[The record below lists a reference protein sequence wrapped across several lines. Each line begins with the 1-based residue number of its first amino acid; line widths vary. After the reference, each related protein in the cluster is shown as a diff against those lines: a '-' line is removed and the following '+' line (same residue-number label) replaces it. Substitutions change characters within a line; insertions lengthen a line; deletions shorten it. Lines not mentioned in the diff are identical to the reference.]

1 MRRSFAA
8 LTVGAL
14 TIVML
19 VASYLLFQ
27 YTSEKAGGA
36 KGYRVHALFHN
47 ALGIYDKTRV
57 LSAGLRVGQVEE
69 RVLDQESGKAKVF
82 LLVDPEIRLY
92 ENAVV
97 GKKSA
102 SLLGEYYLDI
112 DPGRPFEMKDGKQ
125 VEVPRL
131 KEGDRIKNVTEPA
144 EMGEIMDSV
153 NTILPV
159 LKTILDDVK
168 GLTGGPIKD
177 IANNTNQLIERNSII
192 VERLLGRMDE
202 IAATVEGIT
211 KSEADDVKV
220 ALHNVREITEGIKG
234 LVGTTQGQVSGA
246 GEDLRSS
253 LQLLQR
259 GTQKLHRSVDC
270 LDKSLNHVEKI
281 TGKIADGEGTVGHL
295 ITDDTVAKNLDSITD
310 DANSL
315 LHGVTRLQTI
325 VGMRTEFNYLAGTFK
340 NYLSVTLMP
349 RPDKFYLI
357 EVVDDPRGYR
367 TQSQVYQDSSQTG
380 QNLTKTITTTE
391 QLRLTFQF
399 GKRIGPFVGRF
410 GVKES
415 TGGVGADLY
424 LFDDRLMLSA
434 DVFDMRSNQY
444 PRAVGRAS
452 VAVYKRMVYLVGG
465 VDDVFNYVRTQGA
478 AGGFFDWFLGAQLVF
493 NDEDLKS
500 LLLFGGGS
508 AASSASK

>member
-1 MRRSFAA
+1 MRRSLAA

-14 TIVML
+14 TLIML
-19 VASYLLFQ
+19 AASYLLFQ
-27 YTSEKAGGA
+27 YTSEKMSGG

-47 ALGIYDKTRV
+47 ALGVYEKTRV

-69 RVLDQESGKAKVF
+69 RVLDQETGKAKVF
-82 LLVDPEIRLY
+82 LRIDPEIRLY
-92 ENAVV
+92 ANAVI

-112 DPGRPFEMKDGKQ
+112 DPGTPFAMKDGQK
-125 VEVPRL
+125 VEIPRL
-131 KEGDRIKNVTEPA
+131 KEGDRILFVTEPA
-144 EMGEIMDSV
+144 EVGEIMDSV

-159 LKTILDDVK
+159 LKAILDDVK
-168 GLTGGPIKD
+168 GLTSGPIKD
-177 IANNTNQLIERNSII
+177 IAHNTNEMIEKNSII

-220 ALHNVREITEGIKG
+220 ALRNVREITEGIKG

-246 GEDLRSS
+246 GEDLRES
-253 LQLLQR
+253 LQKLQ
-259 GTQKLHRSVDC
+259 HSVNS

-281 TGKIADGEGTVGHL
+281 TGKMVDGEGTVGHL
-295 ITDDTVAKNLDSITD
+295 LTDDTVAKNLESITD
-310 DANSL
+310 DVSTL
-315 LHGVTRLQTI
+315 THGVSRLQTI
-325 VGMRTEFNYLAGTFK
+325 VGLRTEYNYLSGQFK
-340 NYLSVTLMP
+340 NYLAVTLMP

-357 EVVDDPRGYR
+357 EIVDDPRGYR
-367 TQSQVYQDSSQTG
+367 TKSQVYQESSTG
-380 QNLTKTITTTE
+380 TTLTKTITTTE

-410 GVKES
+410 GIKES

-424 LFDDRLMLSA
+424 LFDDRLMLTA
-434 DVFDMRSNQY
+434 DMYDMRSNQY
-444 PRAVGRAS
+444 PRFTARAS
-452 VAVYKRMVYLVGG
+452 LALYKRMVYLVGG

>member
-1 MRRSFAA
+1 MRRSWAA

-14 TIVML
+14 SIVVL
-19 VASYLLFQ
+19 VATYLLFQ
-27 YTSEKAGGA
+27 YTRESLGGA
-36 KGYRVHALFHN
+36 KGYRVYGLFRN

-57 LSAGLRVGQVEE
+57 LSAGLRVGQVED
-69 RVLDQESGKAKVF
+69 RTLDQESGKARVF
-82 LLVDPEIRLY
+82 LRIDPEIRLY
-92 ENAVV
+92 ANAAV

-112 DPGRPFEMKDGKQ
+112 DPGTPFMMKDGKK

-131 KEGDRIKNVTEPA
+131 KEGDEIKRVTEPA
-144 EMGEIMDSV
+144 EVGEIMDSV

-159 LKTILDDVK
+159 LRAILDDVK
-168 GLTGGPIKD
+168 ELTAGPVKD
-177 IANNTNQLIERNSII
+177 IANNANQMIERNSVI

-202 IAATVEGIT
+202 IAATVQGVT

-246 GEDLRSS
+246 GNDLRTS
-253 LQLLQR
+253 LQKLQ
-259 GTQKLHRSVDC
+259 RSVDS
-270 LDKSLNHVEKI
+270 LDKSLSHVEKI
-281 TGKIADGEGTVGHL
+281 TGKMADGEGTVGHL
-295 ITDDTVAKNLDSITD
+295 LNDDTVAKNLDSITD
-310 DANSL
+310 DASGFI
-315 LHGVTRLQTI
+315 HGITRLQTV
-325 VGMRTEFNYLAGTFK
+325 VGLRGEY
-340 NYLSVTLMP
+340 NYLSSTIKTYLSISLMP

-367 TQSQVYQDSSQTG
+367 TKETSQATDSRVPGGTYST
-380 QNLTKTITTTE
+380 TTIKTTE

-415 TGGVGADLY
+415 TGGLGVDLY
-424 LFDDRLMLSA
+424 LFDDRFAITTDL
-434 DVFDMRSNQY
+434 FDMRSNQY
-444 PRAVGRAS
+444 PRFTARAFLS
-452 VAVYKRMVYLVGG
+452 LYKHYIYLVGG
-465 VDDVFNYVRTQGA
+465 VDDVFNYVRTQGT
-478 AGGFFDWFLGAQLVF
+478 AGGFFDGFLGLQLSF
-493 NDEDLKS
+493 NDDDLKS

-508 AASSASK
+508 IAGSAGK

>member
-1 MRRSFAA
+1 VRRSFAA

-14 TIVML
+14 TL
-19 VASYLLFQ
+19 VILAGTYLLFQ
-27 YTSEKAGGA
+27 YTSERVSG
-36 KGYRVHALFHN
+36 KGYRVHALFFN
-47 ALGIYDKTRV
+47 ALGIYEKTKV
-57 LSAGLRVGQVEE
+57 LSAGLRVGQVED
-69 RVLDQESGKAKVF
+69 RVLDQATGKAKVF
-82 LLVDPEIRLY
+82 VAIDPEIHLY
-92 ENAVV
+92 ENASI

-112 DPGRPFEMKDGKQ
+112 DPGTPFIMRDGQKVESRRLKDGDQ
-125 VEVPRL
+125 IL
-131 KEGDRIKNVTEPA
+131 HVTEPA
-144 EMGEIMDSV
+144 EMGEIMDSM
-153 NTILPV
+153 NAILPV
-159 LKTILDDVK
+159 LKSILDDVK

-177 IANNTNQLIERNSII
+177 LATNTNQMIERNSVI
-192 VERLLGRMDE
+192 VERLLGRVDE
-202 IAATVEGIT
+202 IAATVQGIT
-211 KSEADDVKV
+211 KSESDDVRV
-220 ALHNVREITEGIKG
+220 ALQNVREITEGLKS

-246 GEDLRSS
+246 GEDVRSS
-253 LQLLQR
+253 LQKLQR
-259 GTQKLHRSVDC
+259 SVES

-325 VGMRTEFNYLAGTFK
+325 VGMRTEYNYLAHTFK
-340 NYLSVTLMP
+340 NYVAVTLMP

-357 EVVDDPRGYR
+357 EIVDDPRGYR
-367 TQSQVYQDSSQTG
+367 TQSQTYTDSSKDG

-391 QLRLTFQF
+391 QMRLTFQF

-410 GVKES
+410 GIKES

-444 PRAVGRAS
+444 PRAVGRATL
-452 VAVYKRMVYLVGG
+452 AVYKRMVYLVGG
-465 VDDVFNYVRTQGA
+465 VDDVFNYVRTQSS
-478 AGGFFDWFLGAQLVF
+478 AGGTFDWFLGAQLVF

-508 AASSASK
+508 VASSASK

>member
-14 TIVML
+14 TLVML
-19 VASYLLFQ
+19 AASYLLFQ
-27 YTSEKAGGA
+27 YTSERMSGG
-36 KGYRVHALFHN
+36 KGYRVYGLFHN
-47 ALGIYDKTRV
+47 ALGVYEKTRV

-69 RVLDQESGKAKVF
+69 RVLDQETGKAKVF
-82 LLVDPEIRLY
+82 LRIDPEIRLY
-92 ENAVV
+92 ANAAI

-112 DPGRPFEMKDGKQ
+112 DPGTPFATRDGKK
-125 VEVPRL
+125 VEIPRL
-131 KEGDRIKNVTEPA
+131 KEGDRIMFVTEPA
-144 EMGEIMDSV
+144 EVGEIMDSV

-159 LKTILDDVK
+159 LKAILDDVK
-168 GLTGGPIKD
+168 GLTSGPIKD
-177 IANNTNQLIERNSII
+177 IANNANEMIERNSVI

-220 ALHNVREITEGIKG
+220 AIRNVREITEGIKG

-246 GEDLRSS
+246 GEELRSN
-253 LQLLQR
+253 L
-259 GTQKLHRSVDC
+259 QKLQHSVDS

-281 TGKIADGEGTVGHL
+281 TGKMAEGDGTVGHL
-295 ITDDTVAKNLDSITD
+295 LNDDTVAKNLDSITD
-310 DANSL
+310 DVSSIT
-315 LHGVTRLQTI
+315 HGISRLQTI
-325 VGMRTEFNYLAGTFK
+325 VGLRTEFNYLAGTFK
-340 NYLSVTLMP
+340 NYLQVTLMP
-349 RPDKFYLI
+349 RPDKFYFI

-367 TQSQVYQDSSQTG
+367 TESQTYTDSSQTG

-410 GVKES
+410 GIKES
-415 TGGVGADLY
+415 TGGLGADLY
-424 LFDDRLMLSA
+424 LFDDRLMLTA
-434 DVFDMRSNQY
+434 DMFDMRSNQY
-444 PRAVGRAS
+444 PRLTGRAS
-452 VAVYKRMVYLVGG
+452 LAVYKRMVYLVGG
-465 VDDVFNYVRTQGA
+465 VDDVLNYYRTQGS

>member
-1 MRRSFAA
+1 MRRSLAA

-14 TIVML
+14 TLIML
-19 VASYLLFQ
+19 AASYLLFQ
-27 YTSEKAGGA
+27 YTSEKMSGG

-47 ALGIYDKTRV
+47 ALGVYEKTRV

-69 RVLDQESGKAKVF
+69 RVLDQETGKAKVF
-82 LLVDPEIRLY
+82 LRIDPEISLY
-92 ENAVV
+92 ANAVI

-112 DPGRPFEMKDGKQ
+112 DPGTPFAMKDGQK
-125 VEVPRL
+125 VEIPRL
-131 KEGDRIKNVTEPA
+131 KEGDRILFVTEPA
-144 EMGEIMDSV
+144 EVGEIMDSV

-159 LKTILDDVK
+159 LKAILDDVK
-168 GLTGGPIKD
+168 GLTSGPIKD
-177 IANNTNQLIERNSII
+177 IAHNTNEMIEKNSII

-220 ALHNVREITEGIKG
+220 ALRNVREITEGIKG

-246 GEDLRSS
+246 GEDLRES
-253 LQLLQR
+253 LQKLQ
-259 GTQKLHRSVDC
+259 HSVNS

-281 TGKIADGEGTVGHL
+281 TGKMVDGEGTVGHL
-295 ITDDTVAKNLDSITD
+295 LTDDTVAKNLESITD
-310 DANSL
+310 DVSTL
-315 LHGVTRLQTI
+315 THGVSRLQTI
-325 VGMRTEFNYLAGTFK
+325 VGLRTEY
-340 NYLSVTLMP
+340 NYLSGQFKNHLAVTLMP

-357 EVVDDPRGYR
+357 EIVDDPRGYR
-367 TQSQVYQDSSQTG
+367 TKSQVYQESSTG
-380 QNLTKTITTTE
+380 TTLTKTITTTE

-410 GVKES
+410 GIKES

-424 LFDDRLMLSA
+424 LFDDRLMLTA
-434 DVFDMRSNQY
+434 DMYDMRSNQY
-444 PRAVGRAS
+444 PRFTARAS
-452 VAVYKRMVYLVGG
+452 LALYKRMVYLVGG

>member
-1 MRRSFAA
+1 MRRSLAA
-8 LTVGAL
+8 VTVGAL
-14 TIVML
+14 TL
-19 VASYLLFQ
+19 VILVTTYLLFQ
-27 YTSEKAGGA
+27 YTSERGGG
-36 KGYRVHALFHN
+36 KGYRVYGLFSN
-47 ALGIYDKTRV
+47 ALGIYEKTRV

-82 LLVDPEIRLY
+82 LRIDPGIRLY
-92 ENAVV
+92 ENAAI

-112 DPGRPFEMKDGKQ
+112 DPGTPFAMKNGQKVDVPVLKDGEQ
-125 VEVPRL
+125 
-131 KEGDRIKNVTEPA
+131 IKMVTEPA
-144 EMGEIMDSV
+144 EMGAIMDSV
-153 NTILPV
+153 STILPV
-159 LKTILDDVK
+159 LKAILDDVK
-168 GLTGGPIKD
+168 GLTSGPVKD
-177 IANNTNQLIERNSII
+177 LANNTNQMIERNSVI
-192 VERLLGRMDE
+192 VERLLSRMDE
-202 IAATVEGIT
+202 IAATVQGVT
-211 KSEADDVKV
+211 KSEADDVRV

-253 LQLLQR
+253 LQKLQ
-259 GTQKLHRSVDC
+259 HSVDS

-281 TGKIADGEGTVGHL
+281 TGKMADGEGTVGHL
-295 ITDDTVAKNLDSITD
+295 INDDTVAKNLDSITD
-310 DANSL
+310 DASTL
-315 LHGVTRLQTI
+315 IHGVTRLQTI
-325 VGMRTEFNYLAGTFK
+325 VGLRTEYNYLAHTWK
-340 NYLSVTLMP
+340 SYLAVTLMP

-367 TQSQVYQDSSQTG
+367 KKEQVAETG
-380 QNLTKTITTTE
+380 SNGSKSTSTITTTE

-415 TGGVGADLY
+415 TGGVGVDLY
-424 LFDDRLMLSA
+424 LFNDRLLLSA
-434 DVFDMRSNQY
+434 DVFDTRSNQY
-444 PRAVGRAS
+444 PRVTARAS
-452 VAVYKRMVYLVGG
+452 LAVYKNMFYLVGG
-465 VDDVFNYVRTQGA
+465 IDDAFNYTRTQAA
-478 AGGFFDWFLGAQLVF
+478 AGGLFDWFMGAQLVF